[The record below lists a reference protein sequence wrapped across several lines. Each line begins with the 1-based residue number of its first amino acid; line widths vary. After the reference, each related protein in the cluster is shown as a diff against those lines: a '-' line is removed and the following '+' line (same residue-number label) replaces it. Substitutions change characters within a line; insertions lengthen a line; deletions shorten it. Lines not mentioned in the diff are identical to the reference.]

1 MRRRSAACRTF
12 AGRTH
17 GRLQAPA
24 LQPRPDL
31 PLLRPCWVTAAC
43 VLKPSPRLSFPPS
56 PLNRHGGSL
65 PAVHANDVFFAIH
78 AAVVTAV
85 TLFQCAMY
93 DRGGQRI
100 SWLAGLGT
108 AGSVAGIAAYLA
120 AVVWAQQGSSGGG
133 GHVPPGHTGLTLV
146 PSLWFSGSSH
156 GSLGG
161 GALPCGDLLSW
172 LSFLYFLSYIK
183 LAVSLVKYI
192 PQVCALCV
200 LWLPSWN

>member
-1 MRRRSAACRTF
+1 M
-12 AGRTH
+12 
-17 GRLQAPA
+17 
-24 LQPRPDL
+24 
-31 PLLRPCWVTAAC
+31 
-43 VLKPSPRLSFPPS
+43 
-56 PLNRHGGSL
+56 
-65 PAVHANDVFFAIH
+65 HANDVFFAIH

-85 TLFQCAMY
+85 TLFQCAIY

-100 SWLAGLGT
+100 SWLAGLGS
-108 AGSVAGIAAYLA
+108 AASLAGIAAYLA

-146 PSLWFSGSSH
+146 PTLWFSGSHSSSS
-156 GSLGG
+156 GGGLGG

-192 PQVCALCV
+192 PQVR
-200 LWLPSWN
+200 

>member
-1 MRRRSAACRTF
+1 M
-12 AGRTH
+12 
-17 GRLQAPA
+17 
-24 LQPRPDL
+24 
-31 PLLRPCWVTAAC
+31 
-43 VLKPSPRLSFPPS
+43 
-56 PLNRHGGSL
+56 
-65 PAVHANDVFFAIH
+65 HANDVFFAIH

-146 PSLWFSGSSH
+146 PSLWFRGSSH
-156 GSLGG
+156 SSLGG

-200 LWLPSWN
+200 LRLFAHLTRCVCAVVCAADTHTQARVPRPPLMPPPLLQPPPLLLSPLLPLLLM

>member
-1 MRRRSAACRTF
+1 M
-12 AGRTH
+12 
-17 GRLQAPA
+17 P
-24 LQPRPDL
+24 
-31 PLLRPCWVTAAC
+31 
-43 VLKPSPRLSFPPS
+43 PRLCSTGVWPLFAVLRLCCPPCMSALTPCRPHPFS
-56 PLNRHGGSL
+56 PPPPTRHGGSL
-65 PAVHANDVFFAIH
+65 PAVHANDVFFAVH

-85 TLFQCAMY
+85 TLLQCAIY

-108 AGSVAGIAAYLA
+108 AGSLAAIAAYLA
-120 AVVWAQQGSSGGG
+120 AVVWAQQGAAGGGG

-146 PSLWFSGSSH
+146 PKLLLGWG
-156 GSLGG
+156 GGGGGGG

-192 PQVCALCV
+192 PQVRRCARCARCAPAERM
-200 LWLPSWN
+200 LWCMLGT